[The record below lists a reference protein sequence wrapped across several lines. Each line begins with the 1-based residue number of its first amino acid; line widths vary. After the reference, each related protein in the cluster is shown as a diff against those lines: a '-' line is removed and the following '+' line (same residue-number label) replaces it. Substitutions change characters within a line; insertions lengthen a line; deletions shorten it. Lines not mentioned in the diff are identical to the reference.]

1 MSQLFFDTLGF
12 YFLITKRLLKI
23 DHCLLFLRELNL
35 AFLQLLITLL
45 QQRINISFKILLA
58 VLDILVLRFDSFD
71 LIVLHEE
78 LFFWL
83 NILIS
88 HNVALDLHF
97 GDHILIHLNLLPQFL
112 EVFLIFSQQMLLIFQ
127 WQLWGDKIILDC
139 FIFLH

>member
-88 HNVALDLHF
+88 HNVGLDLHF